1 MKMDL
6 LNENNFLDN
15 KTIDKLKYDLV
26 RDGLVTY
33 DDIEHATELAIAQ
46 NTNIGQ
52 ILINTQMIKE
62 DVLMKF
68 LEEKLHTPCVDLENY
83 TIDKKCLDY
92 IPYKDALYYKILPL
106 FIIEDT
112 LTVAMADPMDLFS
125 IDKIMQLSKKNIDPV
140 IASEKSILK
149 KINEYYDVKSKV
161 DDINT
166 NELKNY
172 NWLDELHN
180 DELTEVHIQDLFR
193 AILKQAISQDVH
205 ELYFENTE
213 EGLCVNF
220 KKPNE
225 IIKTGVIPSLL
236 TSSFIQSLKSLCNL
250 DPNVFEIPQLGKLNF
265 TVDKSELTASVSAFP
280 TINGERILIKIYHPP
295 ISIDKLNISQDKIE
309 IIKNALSKSG
319 IILICGSS
327 LSGKTHL
334 IYSILSNL
342 IPKYK
347 NVMTLESIAKYKLK
361 NVSQC
366 ELNENIGFNLDKA
379 MRFIEFQ
386 SPDIIYFEGITTKEG
401 LDFFTSLTLKNKT
414 LITEFMAENMDDL
427 RRKFE
432 FSEFTMFKSVISCLV
447 FIHNK
452 QSIEVFDR
460 NELDKYLIN

>member
-1 MKMDL
+1 MDL
-6 LNENNFLDN
+6 LNENSSLDN

-52 ILINTQMIKE
+52 ILINTQMIDE
-62 DVLMKF
+62 AVLMRF

-83 TIDKKCLDY
+83 SIDKKCLSY
-92 IPYKDALYYKILPL
+92 ITYQDAIRFKILPL

-125 IDKIMQLSKKNIDPV
+125 IDKIMQITKKNIDPV

-161 DDINT
+161 DDIKL
-166 NELKNY
+166 EDSKVY
-172 NWLDELHN
+172 NWQEELHN
-180 DELTEVHIQDLFR
+180 DDLSSEHIQMLFR
-193 AILKQAISQDVH
+193 AVLKQAISQNVH
-205 ELYFENTE
+205 ELYFENTDD
-213 EGLCVNF
+213 GLSVNF
-220 KKPNE
+220 KCADK
-225 IIKTGVIPSLL
+225 IVQTGVIPSLL
-236 TSSFIQSLKSLCNL
+236 TSSFIQSLKSMSNL

-265 TVDKSELTASVSAFP
+265 NVDGSELTASVSAFP
-280 TINGERILIKIYHPP
+280 TISGERILIKIYHPP
-295 ISIDKLNISQDKIE
+295 KSINELNISQENIE
-309 IIKNALSKSG
+309 LIKQSLNKPG
-319 IILICGSS
+319 VVLICGAS

-342 IPKYK
+342 IAKTK
-347 NVMTLESIAKYKLK
+347 NVMTLESIAKYRLK
-361 NVSQC
+361 NIAQC

-401 LDFFTSLTLKNKT
+401 LDFFTSLTLKNKA
-414 LITEFMAENMDDL
+414 LITEFLAENMDDL

-432 FSEFTMFKSVISCLV
+432 FSEFTMFKSVISCLI
-447 FIHNK
+447 FIHSK
-452 QSIEVFDR
+452 DSIEVFNKTDL
-460 NELDKYLIN
+460 EKYLF

>member
-1 MKMDL
+1 MDL
-6 LNENNFLDN
+6 LNENSSLDN

-52 ILINTQMIKE
+52 ILINTQMIE
-62 DVLMKF
+62 ESILMRF

-83 TIDKKCLDY
+83 SIDKKCLNY
-92 IPYKDALYYKILPL
+92 ITYQDAIRFKILPL

-125 IDKIMQLSKKNIDPV
+125 IDKIMQITKKNIDPV

-149 KINEYYDVKSKV
+149 KIKEYYDIKGKV
-161 DDINT
+161 EDIN
-166 NELKNY
+166 
-172 NWLDELHN
+172 LDSSASYTWQEELHN
-180 DELTEVHIQDLFR
+180 DDLSQEHIQVLFR
-193 AILKQAISQDVH
+193 AILKQAISQNVH
-205 ELYFENTE
+205 ELYFENADD
-213 EGLCVNF
+213 GLSVNF
-220 KKPNE
+220 KKPE
-225 IIKTGVIPSLL
+225 KIIKTGVIPSLL
-236 TSSFIQSLKSLCNL
+236 TSSFIQSLKTMSNL

-265 TVDKSELTASVSAFP
+265 NVDNNELTASVSAFP

-295 ISIDKLNISQDKIE
+295 MPIEKLNISQDKIE
-309 IIKNALSKSG
+309 IIKQSLEKPG
-319 IILICGSS
+319 VVLICGAS

-342 IPKYK
+342 ISKSK

-361 NVSQC
+361 NVAQC

-401 LDFFTSLTLKNKT
+401 LDFFTSLTLKNKA
-414 LITEFMAENMDDL
+414 LITEFLAENMDDL

-432 FSEFTMFKSVISCLV
+432 FSEFTMFKSVISCLI
-447 FIHNK
+447 FIHGAE
-452 QSIEVFDR
+452 SLEVFDKQ
-460 NELDKYLIN
+460 ELEKYLL

>member
-1 MKMDL
+1 MDL
-6 LNENNFLDN
+6 LSENSFLDN

-33 DDIEHATELAIAQ
+33 DDIEHATELAVAQ

-52 ILINTQMIKE
+52 ILINTQMISE
-62 DVLMKF
+62 EVLMKF

-83 TIDKKCLDY
+83 SIDKKCLDF
-92 IPYKDALYYKILPL
+92 INYKDALHYKILPL

-125 IDKIMQLSKKNIDPV
+125 IDKIMQITKKNIDPV

-161 DDINT
+161 EDINT
-166 NELKNY
+166 QNLKNY
-172 NWLDELHN
+172 NWQDELHN
-180 DELTEVHIQDLFR
+180 DDMTEIHIQELFR
-193 AILKQAISQDVH
+193 AILKQAIGQGIH

-213 EGLCVNF
+213 SGLAVNF
-220 KKPNE
+220 KKSSE
-225 IIKTGVIPSLL
+225 IIQTGVIPSLL

-265 TVDKSELTASVSAFP
+265 TVDNSELTASVSAFP

-295 ISIDKLNISQDKIE
+295 LDMSELNISQEKID
-309 IIKNALSKSG
+309 IIKSALNKSG
-319 IILICGSS
+319 IVLICGSS

-342 IPKYK
+342 IPKNK

-361 NVSQC
+361 NISQC

-401 LDFFTSLTLKNKT
+401 LDYFTSLTFKNKT

-432 FSEFTMFKSVISCLV
+432 FSEFNMFKSVISCLI

-452 QSIEVFDR
+452 QSIEIFSRD
-460 NELDKYLIN
+460 EISKYLLSL

>member
-1 MKMDL
+1 MDL
-6 LNENNFLDN
+6 LNENASLDN
-15 KTIDKLKYDLV
+15 KTLDKLKYDLV

-33 DDIEHATELAIAQ
+33 DDIEHATELAVAQ

-52 ILINTQMIKE
+52 ILINTQMIE
-62 DVLMKF
+62 ENALMKF

-83 TIDKKCLDY
+83 TIDKKCLDF
-92 IPYKDALYYKILPL
+92 INYKDALRFKILPL

-112 LTVAMADPMDLFS
+112 LTIAMADPMDLFS
-125 IDKIMQLSKKNIDPV
+125 IDKIMQITKKNIDPV

-149 KINEYYDVKSKV
+149 KISEYYDVKSKV
-161 DDINT
+161 DNITTEN
-166 NELKNY
+166 LKNY
-172 NWLDELHN
+172 NWQEELHN
-180 DELTEVHIQDLFR
+180 DDLSEVHIQVLFR
-193 AILKQAISQDVH
+193 AILKQAIAQDIH
-205 ELYFENTE
+205 ELYFENAE
-213 EGLCVNF
+213 DGLSVNF
-220 KKPNE
+220 KKPTE
-225 IIKTGVIPSLL
+225 IARTGVIPSLL
-236 TSSFIQSLKSLCNL
+236 VSSFVQSLKTLCNL

-265 TVDKSELTASVSAFP
+265 TVDNNELTAIVSAFP

-295 ISIDKLNISQDKIE
+295 ISIDKLGISQDKIE
-309 IIKNALSKSG
+309 IIKQSLVKPG
-319 IILICGSS
+319 VVLICGSS

-342 IPKYK
+342 IPKSK

-401 LDFFTSLTLKNKT
+401 LDFFTSLTLKNKA

-452 QSIEVFDR
+452 ESIEVFNR
-460 NELDKYLIN
+460 EELDRYLF